1 MTAKPGQWP
10 KRTLEADTMRARK
23 YRMGRTISALMLREM
38 ATSYGR
44 SPGGYLWEIIEP
56 TLALAIMTTLIS
68 AFIASP
74 PLGDSFPL
82 FFATGF
88 LPFMLFNDTANRMAT
103 AINFSRPLLAYPS
116 VTFLDAMLA
125 RLILHSLTNTLVSI
139 IVFSVIIFGLGA
151 TVRIDMGTIA
161 LAYGLAVALGFGI
174 GALNGYLMTAFP
186 LWERAWQIATRPL
199 FLISGVFMT
208 FDTLPDYA
216 QSVLIWNPL
225 IHIVGLTRAGFFVN
239 YPADYV
245 SITYVLLLAMTTA
258 VFGLMLLFRHHRSLL
273 EG

>member
-10 KRTLEADTMRARK
+10 ERTLEADTMRARK
-23 YRMGRTISALMLREM
+23 HRMGRTVAALMLREM

-44 SPGGYLWEIIEP
+44 SPGGYLWEILEP
-56 TLALAIMTTLIS
+56 TLALAIMTTLFS
-68 AFIASP
+68 AFLTSP
-74 PLGDSFPL
+74 PIGDNFPL

-103 AINFSRPLLAYPS
+103 AINFSRPLLSYPS

-125 RLILHSLTNTLVSI
+125 RLFLHSLTNTLVSV
-139 IVFSVIIFGLGA
+139 IVFGVIIFVLGA
-151 TVRIDMGTIA
+151 TVRIDMGAIA
-161 LAYGLAVALGFGI
+161 LAYGLAIALGFGI
-174 GALNGYLMTAFP
+174 GSLNSYLMTAFP

-208 FDTLPDYA
+208 FDSLPDVG
-216 QSVLIWNPL
+216 QDILIWNPL
-225 IHIVGLTRAGFFVN
+225 IHIVAMTRVGFYAN
-239 YPADYV
+239 YDAQYASV
-245 SITYVLLLAMTTA
+245 AYVLLIAMTTA

-273 EG
+273 EA

>member
-1 MTAKPGQWP
+1 
-10 KRTLEADTMRARK
+10 MRARK

-44 SPGGYLWEIIEP
+44 SPGGYVWEILEP
-56 TLALAIMTTLIS
+56 TLALAIMTALFS
-68 AFIASP
+68 AFITTP
-74 PLGDSFPL
+74 PIGDNFPL

-125 RLILHSLTNTLVSI
+125 RLILHTLTNTLVSI
-139 IVFSVIIFGLGA
+139 IVFSFIIFVLGA
-151 TVRIDMGTIA
+151 TVRLDMATIA

-174 GALNGYLMTAFP
+174 GSLNSYLMTSFP

-208 FDTLPDYA
+208 FDSLPEFG
-216 QSVLIWNPL
+216 QEILIWNPL
-225 IHIVGLTRAGFFVN
+225 VHIVGLTRAGFFAN
-239 YPADYV
+239 YSADYV
-245 SITYVLLLAMTTA
+245 SVTFVLLIALTTA
-258 VFGLMLLFRHHRSLL
+258 VFGLMLLYRHHRSLL
-273 EG
+273 EA